1 MADERMNHEESSR
14 DILISQLKNKDQYIN
29 ELAEAI
35 DQHND
40 LRIYQLLGPL
50 RYRDEINDAF
60 NLEFGEYP
68 FELVKDQ
75 RQELAHFLSDNLIDY
90 LIEKFPFFYYREVEK
105 GQFKVFFGN
114 WWDRRE
120 IGTLDALNVEYT
132 LDEEKLEKLEKALN
146 IDEAGKTLNSDQINQ
161 LSAKNVELQKVVTA
175 QTELEDKQKELMER
189 QNNLSDKGGLF
200 ESNKIKEERQ
210 QIKEELAK
218 IAEEE
223 EQAAKAP
230 EQIRNNQKQI
240 LVLSKEDTTLS
251 FEIEALKKSFTSY
264 SEFRETADQL
274 YKNYLSSL
282 LDEGQVKSNG

>member
-75 RQELAHFLSDNLIDY
+75 RQDLAHFLSDNLIDY
-90 LIEKFPFFYYREVEK
+90 LIKQFPFFYYREVEK
-105 GQFKVFFGN
+105 GRFTVFFGN

-120 IGTLDALNVEYT
+120 VGTLDALNVEYQ

-146 IDEAGKTLNSDQINQ
+146 VDEPDKTLNSEQITS
-161 LSAKNVELQKVVTA
+161 LSAENVELQKVVSS
-175 QTELEDKQKELMER
+175 QKDREEKQKNLMEQ
-189 QNNLSDKGGLF
+189 QNSLADKGGLF

-210 QIKEELAK
+210 QIKEELEKLAQ
-218 IAEEE
+218 ED

-230 EQIRNNQKQI
+230 EKIRENQKQI
-240 LVLSKEDTTLS
+240 LALSKEDTTLGL
-251 FEIEALKKSFTSY
+251 EMDALKKSFTSFK
-264 SEFRETADQL
+264 EFRETTDNL
-274 YKNYLSSL
+274 YRNYISSL
-282 LDEGQVKSNG
+282 LDEGQVRSNG

>member
-75 RQELAHFLSDNLIDY
+75 RQDLAHFLSDNLIDY
-90 LIEKFPFFYYREVEK
+90 LIKQFPFFYYREVEK
-105 GQFKVFFGN
+105 GQFTVFFGN

-120 IGTLDALNVEYT
+120 VGTLDALNVEYQ

-146 IDEAGKTLNSDQINQ
+146 VDEPDKTLNSEQITS
-161 LSAKNVELQKVVTA
+161 LSAENVELQKAVSS
-175 QTELEDKQKELMER
+175 QKDREEKQKNLMEQ
-189 QNNLSDKGGLF
+189 QNSLADKGGLF

-210 QIKEELAK
+210 QIKEELEKLAQ
-218 IAEEE
+218 ED

-230 EQIRNNQKQI
+230 EKIRENQKQI
-240 LVLSKEDTTLS
+240 LALSKEDTTLGL
-251 FEIEALKKSFTSY
+251 EMDALKKSFTSFK
-264 SEFRETADQL
+264 EFRETTDNL
-274 YKNYLSSL
+274 YRNYISSL
-282 LDEGQVKSNG
+282 LDEGQVRSNG

>member
-75 RQELAHFLSDNLIDY
+75 RQDLAHFLSDNLIDY
-90 LIEKFPFFYYREVEK
+90 LIKQFPFFYYREVEK
-105 GQFKVFFGN
+105 GRFTVFFGN

-120 IGTLDALNVEYT
+120 VGTLDALNVEYQ

-146 IDEAGKTLNSDQINQ
+146 VDEPDKTLNSEQITS
-161 LSAKNVELQKVVTA
+161 LSAENVELQKAVSS
-175 QTELEDKQKELMER
+175 QKDREEKQKNLMEQ
-189 QNNLSDKGGLF
+189 QNSLADKGGLF

-210 QIKEELAK
+210 QIKEELEKLAQ
-218 IAEEE
+218 ED
-223 EQAAKAP
+223 EQASKAP
-230 EQIRNNQKQI
+230 EKIRENQKQI
-240 LVLSKEDTTLS
+240 LALSKEDTTLGL
-251 FEIEALKKSFTSY
+251 EMDALKKSFTSFK
-264 SEFRETADQL
+264 EFRETTDNL
-274 YKNYLSSL
+274 YRNYISSL
-282 LDEGQVKSNG
+282 LDEGQVRSNG